1 MAAASLE
8 DRFLKNVAWILC
20 LCGLL
25 ALGPAAGAAAPSKG
39 SSPTNNGRVLYK
51 WVDKDGVTH
60 YGDHV
65 PPEYASQ
72 EQHILNSQGYEIKHL
87 DAQKSADQ
95 AAAEEQKKLDADQ
108 RLLRDKNLLSTYASV
123 QEIERLRDQRLT
135 LIADQIK
142 VTNQF
147 LETLNGRMKKMRA
160 DSMRFRPYNAD
171 PKAPSM
177 PDQMAEDLVRLAS
190 DMRTQE
196 QNLKQKHGEEAAMS
210 IQFESDIDRFKELKH
225 IQ

>member
-8 DRFLKNVAWILC
+8 DSFLKNIAWILC
-20 LCGLL
+20 LCGPL
-25 ALGPAAGAAAPSKG
+25 AFGLAAGAPPPS
-39 SSPTNNGRVLYK
+39 SSPSNNGRVLYK

-72 EQHILNSQGYEIKHL
+72 EQHVLNARGYEINHL
-87 DAQKSADQ
+87 DAQKSAEQ
-95 AAAEEQKKLDADQ
+95 AAADEQKKLDADQ
-108 RLLRDKNLLSTYASV
+108 RQLRDKNLLSTYASV

-135 LIADQIK
+135 LLADQIK

-160 DSMRFRPYNAD
+160 DSMRFKPYSSD
-171 PKAPSM
+171 PKAPPM
-177 PDQMAEDLVRLAS
+177 PDQVAEDLVRLSA

-196 QNLKQKHGEEAAMS
+196 QNLKQKRSEEAAMS

>member
-8 DRFLKNVAWILC
+8 DRFLKKVAWILC
-20 LCGLL
+20 LGSLL
-25 ALGPAAGAAAPSKG
+25 AFPPAPAAAAPG
-39 SSPTNNGRVLYK
+39 SSSSSSNGRVLYK

-60 YGDHV
+60 YGDRV

-72 EQHILNSQGYEIKHL
+72 EQHVLNSRGYEINHT
-87 DAQKSADQ
+87 DAQKSAEQ
-95 AAAEEQKKLDADQ
+95 AAADEQKKLDADQ
-108 RLLRDKNLLSTYASV
+108 RQLRDKNLLSTYASV

-147 LETLNGRMKKMRA
+147 LETLNGRMKKMRT
-160 DSMRFRPYNAD
+160 DSARFRPYNTD
-171 PKAPSM
+171 PKAPPM
-177 PDQMAEDLVRLAS
+177 PDQMAEDLVRLTS
-190 DMRTQE
+190 DVRTQE
-196 QNLKQKHGEEAAMS
+196 QNLKQKHSEEATMS

>member
-8 DRFLKNVAWILC
+8 DGILKNVAWILC
-20 LCGLL
+20 ICGPLTFGL
-25 ALGPAAGAAAPSKG
+25 AAGAPASKS

-72 EQHILNSQGYEIKHL
+72 EQHVLNSQGYEIKHV

-95 AAAEEQKKLDADQ
+95 AAVEEQRKLDADQ

-135 LIADQIK
+135 LLADQVK

-147 LETLNGRMKKMRA
+147 LDTLNGRMKKMRA
-160 DSMRFRPYNAD
+160 DSMRYRPYNND

-177 PDQMAEDLVRLAS
+177 PDQMAEDLVRLTA

-196 QNLKQKHGEEAAMS
+196 QNLKQKRSEEATMS

>member
-25 ALGPAAGAAAPSKG
+25 AFGMASGAPTPTPK
-39 SSPTNNGRVLYK
+39 SSDGRVLYK

-72 EQHILNSQGYEIKHL
+72 EQHILNSQGYEIRHL

-95 AAAEEQKKLDADQ
+95 AAADEQKKLDAEQ
-108 RLLRDKNLLSTYASV
+108 RQLRDKNLLSTYASV

-135 LIADQIK
+135 LLADQIK

-160 DSMRFRPYNAD
+160 DSMRYRPYNND

-177 PDQMAEDLVRLAS
+177 PDQMAEDLVRLTA

-196 QNLKQKHGEEAAMS
+196 QNLKQKRSEEATMS

>member
-1 MAAASLE
+1 MAAASRE
-8 DRFLKNVAWILC
+8 DRSLKNIAWILC
-20 LCGLL
+20 LGGLL
-25 ALGPAAGAAAPSKG
+25 ALGPTAGTAAPASG
-39 SSPTNNGRVLYK
+39 PSNNGRVLYK

-95 AAAEEQKKLDADQ
+95 AAADEQKRLDADQ
-108 RLLRDKNLLSTYASV
+108 RQLRDKNLLNTYASV
-123 QEIERLRDQRLT
+123 QEIERLRDQRLS
-135 LIADQIK
+135 LLADQVK

-147 LETLNGRMKKMRA
+147 LETLSGRMKKMRT
-160 DSMRFRPYNAD
+160 DSMRFRPYNSD
-171 PKAPSM
+171 PKAPTM
-177 PDQMAEDLVRLAS
+177 PDQMAEDLVRLAA

-196 QNLKQKHGEEAAMS
+196 QNLKQKRSEEATMS
-210 IQFESDIDRFKELKH
+210 IQFESDIDRFKELRH